1 MNLKHIMLKE
11 ARHKRPY
18 LYDDTYKKYTEK
30 ANLDTESRLVDA
42 LHKERIWNAL
52 QWKVTA

>member
-30 ANLDTESRLVDA
+30 ANLDTESRLVD
-42 LHKERIWNAL
+42 
-52 QWKVTA
+52 T